1 MGTKQKREEKSYPYS
16 PMAIATAIAICSSP
30 SQYSPAL
37 SSFQTTPSL
46 KTLNHPP
53 LLLPPSPSSTFVLV
67 SDDDAVVAA
76 AAAEAVALASAA
88 VEAARAA
95 VWAAGEA
102 GEEEGGGCRVVRVRR
117 RRRKRRRGVEAL
129 GMVDKWDGEE
139 VHEVSFGAARS
150 AVLTPREEAEFC
162 LCLKVLYPLCNM
174 MEFLF
179 LLASKNNSN
188 LNC

>member
-1 MGTKQKREEKSYPYS
+1 M
-16 PMAIATAIAICSSP
+16 
-30 SQYSPAL
+30 
-37 SSFQTTPSL
+37 
-46 KTLNHPP
+46 
-53 LLLPPSPSSTFVLV
+53 LV

-117 RRRKRRRGVEAL
+117 RRRKRRRGVGAL
-129 GMVDKWDGEE
+129 GMVEKWDGEE

>member
-1 MGTKQKREEKSYPYS
+1 M
-16 PMAIATAIAICSSP
+16 
-30 SQYSPAL
+30 
-37 SSFQTTPSL
+37 
-46 KTLNHPP
+46 
-53 LLLPPSPSSTFVLV
+53 LV

-117 RRRKRRRGVEAL
+117 RGVEAL
-129 GMVDKWDGEE
+129 GMVEKWDGEE